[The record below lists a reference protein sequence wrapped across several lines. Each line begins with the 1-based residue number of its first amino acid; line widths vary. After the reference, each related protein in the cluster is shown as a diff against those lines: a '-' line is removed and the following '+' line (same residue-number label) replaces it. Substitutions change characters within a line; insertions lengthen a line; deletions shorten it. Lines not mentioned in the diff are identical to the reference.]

1 MQFFDGCN
9 TAITIIY
16 KSKLCSIKKIHCVKQ
31 LVLSMQFFLLLDQ
44 SFKYS
49 CNAKFDEDLRYEKTY
64 MNPFQVNATSLY
76 PLKIGGSV

>member
-1 MQFFDGCN
+1 
-9 TAITIIY
+9 
-16 KSKLCSIKKIHCVKQ
+16 
-31 LVLSMQFFLLLDQ
+31 MQFFLLLDQ

-64 MNPFQVNATSLY
+64 MNSFQVNAPFLY